1 MGKSKLPGHHDPEKR
16 DYKGEY
22 ERYHG
27 KPEQKK
33 RRAQRNT
40 ARRKKGLK
48 VGDSREVHH
57 KNGNTEDNSSG
68 NLQVT
73 SRKHNRS
80 LSAKENLTKPKSLK
94 EMRKRAAKRA
104 LSK

>member
-33 RRAQRNT
+33 RRAQR
-40 ARRKKGLK
+40 
-48 VGDSREVHH
+48 
-57 KNGNTEDNSSG
+57 NTEDNSSG